1 MPIKKSDKEVPAEKL
16 RWRLNPATLP
26 FKSTED
32 LEPLKEIIGQRRGVE
47 AFRFGMGI
55 NKPGYNV
62 FVTGAPGSGRL
73 ATVRLLLK
81 EMSRSDGKVPDDLC
95 YVNNFKKE

>member
-1 MPIKKSDKEVPAEKL
+1 MSRKKSDREVPVEKL

-26 FKSTED
+26 FRTTEELD
-32 LEPLKEIIGQRRGVE
+32 PLKEIIGQRRGVE

-55 NKPGYNV
+55 NKPGYNI
-62 FVTGAPGSGRL
+62 FVTGDPGSGRM

-81 EMSRSDGKVPDDLC
+81 EISRTQRNRFC
-95 YVNNFKKE
+95 